1 MERAADELRGTS
13 DPEQGSE
20 RSVTRPSAAAGFNIS
35 AASRPN
41 RARGARGFA
50 PINTQPA
57 GFYDEAASL
66 AAQMGHAAAPA
77 RHAAIYLVQ
86 SGAVTCIATSSG
98 GDAEGR
104 GPAAVS
110 DHPHVKQALEG
121 DVIVVDSA
129 PGRTGQSLATAP
141 AVAIAAIP
149 VHTDG
154 LVVGVLEVEGGSDD
168 FDDRHI
174 AQLVTLANLIGAGLR
189 HDAAVSDLTEEAER
203 SRSLEKMKSEFLNI
217 AAHELRS
224 PLGIIRGYAS
234 LLSEVA
240 LTAEEREVALERIGE
255 KSEEM
260 ARLISEMLETAR
272 LETMGLD
279 LSLTPIDL
287 EEVIS
292 DAVAAMRPL
301 LGTDHSVDLQATG
314 TTIAVVADRRRLTT
328 MLTNLLDN
336 AIKYSPR
343 GGDIA
348 IRVTCDGRVAEVMV
362 QDHGIGIS
370 AEQVPFLFTRFGRL
384 VTPETSH
391 IRGTGL
397 GLYLARE
404 TARLHGGDIVVASQA
419 GEGSTFTI
427 TLPVA

>member
-1 MERAADELRGTS
+1 MEHAADELRGTS
-13 DPEQGSE
+13 DPEPGSDP
-20 RSVTRPSAAAGFNIS
+20 SVAGPSAAAGFNIS
-35 AASRPN
+35 AAANRPN

-50 PINTQPA
+50 QVNTQPA
-57 GFYDEAASL
+57 GFYAEAASL
-66 AAQMGHAAAPA
+66 AAQVGHAAARA

-98 GDAEGR
+98 DDAESRAALADHPRVKQVLDGDA
-104 GPAAVS
+104 
-110 DHPHVKQALEG
+110 
-121 DVIVVDSA
+121 IVVDRT
-129 PGRTGQSLATAP
+129 PERTGRSPATAGGV
-141 AVAIAAIP
+141 AVAAIP

-154 LVVGVLEVEGGSDD
+154 LVAGVLEVEGDPDD

-174 AQLVTLANLIGAGLR
+174 AQLVTLANLIGAGLD
-189 HDAAVSDLTEEAER
+189 HDAAVSDLAEEAER

-240 LTAEEREVALERIGE
+240 LSAEEREVALERIGG

-260 ARLISEMLETAR
+260 ARLISDMLETAR
-272 LETMGLD
+272 LETTGLD
-279 LSLTPIDL
+279 LSLAPIDL

-301 LGTDHSVDLQATG
+301 LGAGHSVDLQETG
-314 TTIAVVADRRRLTT
+314 EPIAVVADRRRLTT

-336 AIKYSPR
+336 AIKYSPH
-343 GGDIA
+343 GGAIE
-348 IRVTCDGRVAEVMV
+348 IRVICDGRVAEVMV

-404 TARLHGGDIVVASQA
+404 TARLHGGDIVVTSQPGA
-419 GEGSTFTI
+419 GSTFTI